1 MTEFTA
7 INYNNEYVLCK
18 IIAEFDYNNKKYIL
32 YTDNEKNVYA
42 AYLDG
47 QDLKQIFNQE
57 EFELVNKVYQELSTK
72 ELKPDFIE
80 YASIFHKGIEYKT
93 VFDLNDNKRY
103 FYELRNNRYE
113 PVDNSLKKYF
123 DSIYNSEI
131 DILYNGNN
139 DKLELARNV
148 TKKVVKIGNVTIA
161 VIIAANIS
169 FTGLKTINLD
179 RSFLQNIEAI
189 KDIYTTDERDHKI
202 IMSYIDKN
210 TRLSNEDK
218 EFILSMNHFFEE
230 NEEYFNMSE
239 IKKNLINLRIIY
251 DKDNQENHK
260 MSNRVKGYY
269 TKAFDKITI
278 FYSDKMDND
287 MITKKVVFHE
297 VMHAVSD
304 KGYVSKGNLGLALTE
319 GVNELMA
326 EEYLNTY
333 SDTYNKGQTYARIM
347 CELIGPEKVKESFFG
362 NNIDMVLEE
371 LSSICGTKK
380 DAQKFISLLDDEARC
395 DTTLMTSNDREEKID
410 ALETKRRVSPVIDT
424 YIRIYYESKF
434 NRKIDEDK
442 LMLAYMD
449 SLRLTNNLQSEFY
462 HENNIEKIN
471 VVKHYFNSE
480 LLNIDK
486 QVTVEYIYKN
496 IEKKNINKYDIE
508 LTNEGKYRRTF
519 SNGKY
524 IDYDVDP
531 NLIEITKASY
541 SFPDEVEKGFSR

>member
-7 INYNNEYVLCK
+7 INHNNEYVICK

-32 YTDNEKNVYA
+32 YIDNEKNVYA

-47 QDLKQIFNQE
+47 KDLKQIFNQD

-93 VFDLNDNKRY
+93 VFDLNDNRRY

-113 PVDNSLKKYF
+113 PVDNNVQKYF

-230 NEEYFNMSE
+230 NEKYFNMSE

-297 VMHAVSD
+297 VMHAISD

-395 DTTLMTSNDREEKID
+395 DTTLMTSNDRQEKID

>member
-7 INYNNEYVLCK
+7 INHNNEYVLCK
-18 IIAEFDYNNKKYIL
+18 IIAEFDYDNKKYIL
-32 YTDNEKNVYA
+32 YIDNEKNVYA

-47 QDLKQIFNQE
+47 QDLKQIFNQD
-57 EFELVNKVYQELSTK
+57 EFELVNKVYQEISTK

-93 VFDLNDNKRY
+93 VFDLNDNRRY

-113 PVDNSLKKYF
+113 PVDNNLQKYF

-230 NEEYFNMSE
+230 NEKYFNMSE

-297 VMHAVSD
+297 VMHAISD

-541 SFPDEVEKGFSR
+541 SFPDEFEKGFSR

>member
-7 INYNNEYVLCK
+7 INHNNEYVLCK
-18 IIAEFDYNNKKYIL
+18 IIAEFDYDNKKYIL
-32 YTDNEKNVYA
+32 YIDNEKNVYA

-47 QDLKQIFNQE
+47 QDLKQIFNQD
-57 EFELVNKVYQELSTK
+57 EFELVNKVYQEISTK

-93 VFDLNDNKRY
+93 VFDLNDNRRY
-103 FYELRNNRYE
+103 FYEFRNNRYE
-113 PVDNSLKKYF
+113 PVDNNLQKYF

-230 NEEYFNMSE
+230 NEKYFNMSE

-287 MITKKVVFHE
+287 IITKKVVFHE

>member
-7 INYNNEYVLCK
+7 INHNNEYVLCK

-47 QDLKQIFNQE
+47 QDLKQIFNQD

-93 VFDLNDNKRY
+93 VFDLNDNRRY

-113 PVDNSLKKYF
+113 PVDNNLQKYF

-287 MITKKVVFHE
+287 IITKKVVFHE
-297 VMHAVSD
+297 VMHAISD

-508 LTNEGKYRRTF
+508 LTNEEKYRRTF

>member
-7 INYNNEYVLCK
+7 INHNNEYVLCK

-32 YTDNEKNVYA
+32 YIDNEKNVYA

-47 QDLKQIFNQE
+47 QDLKQIFNQD
-57 EFELVNKVYQELSTK
+57 EFELVNKVYQEISTK

-93 VFDLNDNKRY
+93 VFDLNDNRRY

-113 PVDNSLKKYF
+113 PVDNNLQKYF

-230 NEEYFNMSE
+230 NEKYFNMSE

-297 VMHAVSD
+297 VMHAISD

-362 NNIDMVLEE
+362 NNNDMVHEE

-395 DTTLMTSNDREEKID
+395 DTTLMTSNDRQEKID

>member
-7 INYNNEYVLCK
+7 INHNNEYVLCK

-113 PVDNSLKKYF
+113 PVDNSLQKYF

-148 TKKVVKIGNVTIA
+148 TKKVVKLGNVTIA

-230 NEEYFNMSE
+230 NEKYFNMSE

-287 MITKKVVFHE
+287 IITKKVVFHE

-347 CELIGPEKVKESFFG
+347 CELIGPEKVKKSFFG

-410 ALETKRRVSPVIDT
+410 AFETKRRVSPVIDT

>member
-7 INYNNEYVLCK
+7 INHNNEYVLCK

-32 YTDNEKNVYA
+32 YIDNEKNVYA

-47 QDLKQIFNQE
+47 QDLKQIFNQD
-57 EFELVNKVYQELSTK
+57 EFELVNKVYQEISTK

-93 VFDLNDNKRY
+93 VFDLNDNRRY

-113 PVDNSLKKYF
+113 PVDNNLQKYF

-230 NEEYFNMSE
+230 NEKYFNMSE

-297 VMHAVSD
+297 VMHAISD

-395 DTTLMTSNDREEKID
+395 DTTLMTSNDRQEKID
-410 ALETKRRVSPVIDT
+410 ALETKKRVSPVIDT

>member
-7 INYNNEYVLCK
+7 INHNNEYVLCK

-32 YTDNEKNVYA
+32 YIDNEKNVYA

-47 QDLKQIFNQE
+47 QDLKQIFNQD
-57 EFELVNKVYQELSTK
+57 EFELVNKVYQEISTK

-93 VFDLNDNKRY
+93 VFDLNDNRRY

-113 PVDNSLKKYF
+113 PVDNNLQKYF

-230 NEEYFNMSE
+230 NEKYFNMSE

-297 VMHAVSD
+297 VMHAISD

-347 CELIGPEKVKESFFG
+347 CELIGPEKVKKSFFG

-395 DTTLMTSNDREEKID
+395 DTTLMTSNDRQEKID

>member
-7 INYNNEYVLCK
+7 INHNNEYVLCK
-18 IIAEFDYNNKKYIL
+18 IIAEFDYDNKKYIL
-32 YTDNEKNVYA
+32 YIDNEKNVYA

-47 QDLKQIFNQE
+47 QDLKQIFNQD
-57 EFELVNKVYQELSTK
+57 EFELVNKVYQEISTK

-93 VFDLNDNKRY
+93 VFDLNDNRRY

-113 PVDNSLKKYF
+113 PVDNNLQKYF

-230 NEEYFNMSE
+230 NEKYFNMSE

-287 MITKKVVFHE
+287 IITKKVVFHE
-297 VMHAVSD
+297 VMHAISD

>member
-7 INYNNEYVLCK
+7 INHNNEYVLCK

-32 YTDNEKNVYA
+32 YIDNEKNVYA

-47 QDLKQIFNQE
+47 QDLKQIFNQD
-57 EFELVNKVYQELSTK
+57 EFELVNKVYQEISTK
-72 ELKPDFIE
+72 ELKPDFIK
-80 YASIFHKGIEYKT
+80 YASIFQKGIEYKT

-113 PVDNSLKKYF
+113 PVDNNLQKYF

-139 DKLELARNV
+139 NKLELARNV

-230 NEEYFNMSE
+230 NEKYFNMSE

-287 MITKKVVFHE
+287 IITKKVVFHE

-347 CELIGPEKVKESFFG
+347 CELIGPEKVKKSFFG

-395 DTTLMTSNDREEKID
+395 DTTLMTSNDRQEKID

-541 SFPDEVEKGFSR
+541 SFPDEVKKGFSR

>member
-7 INYNNEYVLCK
+7 INHNNEYVLCK

-32 YTDNEKNVYA
+32 YIDNEKNVYA

-47 QDLKQIFNQE
+47 QDLKQIFNQD
-57 EFELVNKVYQELSTK
+57 EFELVNKVYQEISTK

-93 VFDLNDNKRY
+93 VFDLNDNRRY

-113 PVDNSLKKYF
+113 PVDNNLQKYF

-189 KDIYTTDERDHKI
+189 KDIYTTDERDYKI

-297 VMHAVSD
+297 VMHAISD

-395 DTTLMTSNDREEKID
+395 DTTLMTSNDRQEKID
-410 ALETKRRVSPVIDT
+410 ALETKKRVSPVIDT

>member
-7 INYNNEYVLCK
+7 INHNNEYVLCK

-32 YTDNEKNVYA
+32 YIDNEKNVYA

-47 QDLKQIFNQE
+47 QDLKQIFNQD

-113 PVDNSLKKYF
+113 PVDNNLQKYF

-230 NEEYFNMSE
+230 NEKYFNMSE

-297 VMHAVSD
+297 VMHAISD

-347 CELIGPEKVKESFFG
+347 CELIGPEKVKKSFFG

-395 DTTLMTSNDREEKID
+395 DTTLMTSNDRQEKID

>member
-7 INYNNEYVLCK
+7 INHNNEYVLCK

-32 YTDNEKNVYA
+32 YIDNEKNVYA

-47 QDLKQIFNQE
+47 QDLKQIFNQD

-113 PVDNSLKKYF
+113 PVDNNLQKYF

-230 NEEYFNMSE
+230 NEKYFNMSE

-287 MITKKVVFHE
+287 IITKKVVFHE
-297 VMHAVSD
+297 VMHAVSA

-347 CELIGPEKVKESFFG
+347 CELIGPEKVKKSFFG

-496 IEKKNINKYDIE
+496 IEKKNINKYNIE

-541 SFPDEVEKGFSR
+541 SFPDEVEKGFRR

>member
-7 INYNNEYVLCK
+7 INHNNEYVLCK
-18 IIAEFDYNNKKYIL
+18 IIAEFDYDNKKYIL
-32 YTDNEKNVYA
+32 YIDNEKNVYA

-47 QDLKQIFNQE
+47 QDLKQIFNQD
-57 EFELVNKVYQELSTK
+57 EFELVNKVYQEISTK

-93 VFDLNDNKRY
+93 VFDLNDNRRY

-113 PVDNSLKKYF
+113 PVDNNLQKYF

-230 NEEYFNMSE
+230 NEKYFNMSE

-297 VMHAVSD
+297 VMHAISD

-395 DTTLMTSNDREEKID
+395 DTTLMTSNDRQEKID

>member
-7 INYNNEYVLCK
+7 INHNNEYVLCK

-32 YTDNEKNVYA
+32 YIDNEKNVYA
-42 AYLDG
+42 AYLDD

-113 PVDNSLKKYF
+113 PVDNNLQKYF

-148 TKKVVKIGNVTIA
+148 TKKVVKVGNVTIA

-230 NEEYFNMSE
+230 NEKYFNMSE

-347 CELIGPEKVKESFFG
+347 CELIGPEKVKKSFFG

-395 DTTLMTSNDREEKID
+395 DTTLMTSNDRQEKID
-410 ALETKRRVSPVIDT
+410 ALETKKRVSPVIDT

-531 NLIEITKASY
+531 NLIEITKAGY

>member
-7 INYNNEYVLCK
+7 INHNNEYVLCK

-32 YTDNEKNVYA
+32 YIDNEKNVYA

-47 QDLKQIFNQE
+47 QDLKQIFNQD

-113 PVDNSLKKYF
+113 PVDNNLQKYF

-148 TKKVVKIGNVTIA
+148 TKKVVKVGNVTIA

-287 MITKKVVFHE
+287 IITKKVVFHE
-297 VMHAVSD
+297 VMHAISD

-347 CELIGPEKVKESFFG
+347 CELIGPKKVKESFFG
-362 NNIDMVLEE
+362 NDINMVLEE

-395 DTTLMTSNDREEKID
+395 DTTLMTSNDRQEKID

>member
-7 INYNNEYVLCK
+7 INHNNEYVLCK

-32 YTDNEKNVYA
+32 YIDNEKNVYA

-113 PVDNSLKKYF
+113 PVDNNLQKYF

-230 NEEYFNMSE
+230 NEKYFNMSE

-297 VMHAVSD
+297 VMHAISD

-496 IEKKNINKYDIE
+496 IEKKNINKYYIE

-524 IDYDVDP
+524 IDYDIDP

>member
-7 INYNNEYVLCK
+7 INHNNEYVLCK

-32 YTDNEKNVYA
+32 YIDNEKNVYA

-93 VFDLNDNKRY
+93 VFDLNDNRRY

-113 PVDNSLKKYF
+113 PVDNNLQKYF

-230 NEEYFNMSE
+230 NEKYFNMSE

>member
-1 MTEFTA
+1 MIEFTA
-7 INYNNEYVLCK
+7 INHNNEYVLCK

-32 YTDNEKNVYA
+32 YIDNEKNVYA

-47 QDLKQIFNQE
+47 QDLKQIFNRD

-113 PVDNSLKKYF
+113 PVDNNLQKYF

-230 NEEYFNMSE
+230 NEKYFNMSE

-287 MITKKVVFHE
+287 IITKKVVFHE
-297 VMHAVSD
+297 VMHAISD

-347 CELIGPEKVKESFFG
+347 CELIGPKKVKESFFG

-371 LSSICGTKK
+371 LSIICGTKK

-395 DTTLMTSNDREEKID
+395 DTTLMTSNDRQEKID

>member
-7 INYNNEYVLCK
+7 INHNNEYVLCK

-32 YTDNEKNVYA
+32 YIDNEKNVYA

-47 QDLKQIFNQE
+47 QDLKQIFNQD

-93 VFDLNDNKRY
+93 VFDLNDNRRY

-113 PVDNSLKKYF
+113 PVDNNLQKYF

-230 NEEYFNMSE
+230 NEKYFNMSE

-297 VMHAVSD
+297 VMHAISD

-395 DTTLMTSNDREEKID
+395 DTTLMTSNDRQEKID

>member
-7 INYNNEYVLCK
+7 INHNNEYVLCK
-18 IIAEFDYNNKKYIL
+18 IIAEFDYDNKKYIL
-32 YTDNEKNVYA
+32 YIDNEKNVYA

-93 VFDLNDNKRY
+93 VFDLNDNRRY

-113 PVDNSLKKYF
+113 PVDNNLQKYF

-230 NEEYFNMSE
+230 NEKYFNMSE

-297 VMHAVSD
+297 VMHAISD

-395 DTTLMTSNDREEKID
+395 DTTLMTSNDRQEKID
-410 ALETKRRVSPVIDT
+410 ALETKKRVSPVIDT

>member
-7 INYNNEYVLCK
+7 LNNNNEYVLCR

-32 YTDNEKNVYA
+32 YTDDEKNVYV

-47 QDLKQIFNQE
+47 EDLKQIFNQD
-57 EFELVNKVYQELSTK
+57 EFELVNKVYQELSEK

-93 VFDLNDNKRY
+93 VFDLNDNRRY
-103 FYELRNNRYE
+103 FYELKNNRYE
-113 PVDNSLKKYF
+113 PVDNNLQEYF

-139 DKLELARNV
+139 DKLESARNV
-148 TKKVVKIGNVTIA
+148 TKKVVKVGNVTIA

-239 IKKNLINLRIIY
+239 IKKNLMNLRIIY

-269 TKAFDKITI
+269 TKVFDKITI

-297 VMHAVSD
+297 VMHAISN
-304 KGYVSKGNLGLALTE
+304 KGYVAKGNLGLALTE

-326 EEYLNTY
+326 VEYLNTY

-347 CELIGPEKVKESFFG
+347 CELIGPEKIKESFFG

-395 DTTLMTSNDREEKID
+395 DTTLMISNDRQEKID
-410 ALETKRRVSPVIDT
+410 ALETKKRISPVIDT
-424 YIRIYYESKF
+424 YIRIYYENKF

-471 VVKHYFNSE
+471 VVKHYFNSD

-496 IEKKNINKYDIE
+496 VEKKNINKYDVE

-541 SFPDEVEKGFSR
+541 SFPGEVEKGFSR

>member
-7 INYNNEYVLCK
+7 INHNNEYVLCK
-18 IIAEFDYNNKKYIL
+18 IIAEFDYDNKKYIL
-32 YTDNEKNVYA
+32 YIDNEKNVYA

-47 QDLKQIFNQE
+47 QDLKQIFNQD

-93 VFDLNDNKRY
+93 VFDLNDNRRY

-113 PVDNSLKKYF
+113 PVDNNLQKYF

-230 NEEYFNMSE
+230 NEKYFNMSE

-297 VMHAVSD
+297 VMHAISD

-395 DTTLMTSNDREEKID
+395 DTTLMTSNDRQEKID